1 MAFWTQ
7 LYLQDPVSP
16 AMSQLIQF
24 HDSVMITLTLVTT
37 VITYS
42 MIYLSMNNLISRY
55 NFEAQ
60 EIEAIWTIIPAIV
73 LITLAM
79 PSIRLLYIMEETF
92 SNSITIKTIGHQ
104 WYWTYQYSDFIDV
117 EFDSYMTQTNDLNLG
132 DYRLL
137 EVDNRFV
144 VPMNHSIRMMVTAA
158 DVLHSWTIPA
168 LGVKMDAVPGRLN
181 QITFSTLI
189 PGVYYGQCSEI
200 CGVNHSFMPIA
211 MEVIKTEDFINWL
224 KNIE

>member
-16 AMSQLIQF
+16 SMSQLIQF

-42 MIYLSMNNLISRY
+42 MIYLSMNKLISRY

-79 PSIRLLYIMEETF
+79 PSIRLLYIMEESF
-92 SNSITIKTIGHQ
+92 SNSITIKTVGHQ

-117 EFDSYMTQTNDLNLG
+117 EFDSYMTQTNDLNMG

-144 VPMNHSIRMMVTAA
+144 IPMNHSIRMMVTAA

-200 CGVNHSFMPIA
+200 CGANHSFMPIA

-224 KNIE
+224 KNVE